1 MFHVTHQPHF
11 NNKHCGGFNCY
22 NINNIMYEHFKRKV
36 KSVVIGPLFGA
47 YESILTMQYSVN
59 ILCQLLAFAFFF
71 SFVFGTSTVVI
82 KVL

>member
-1 MFHVTHQPHF
+1 
-11 NNKHCGGFNCY
+11 
-22 NINNIMYEHFKRKV
+22 MYEHFKRKV
-36 KSVVIGPLFGA
+36 KSAVIGPLFGA

-71 SFVFGTSTVVI
+71 LFVFGTSTVVI